1 VQQHFQT
8 PYYIGFSFPNHPNYH
23 LGALVGS
30 GCDTLLTSR
39 SLAAH
44 SLRVGRGGPNPNPA
58 NNSFYY
64 NYSVKEICTLQITNS
79 SGLVVHTQTLY
90 PWFGYVIIE
99 SATWSNGVYVAAL
112 KSKSGNVI
120 SNHKVVVLHE

>member
-1 VQQHFQT
+1 V
-8 PYYIGFSFPNHPNYH
+8 
-23 LGALVGS
+23 ALAGGV
-30 GCDTLLTSR
+30 
-39 SLAAH
+39 
-44 SLRVGRGGPNPNPA
+44 RVSPNPA
-58 NNSFYY
+58 NSNFYF
-64 NYSVKEICTLQITNS
+64 NYKTQEICTLQISNS
-79 SGLVVHTQTLY
+79 NGLVVHTQSLY